1 MMLRIGEATRLTR
14 EVDIKVRVRL
24 NGQGDFKGGTKV
36 EFLNHALKT
45 LAMHSGMDLEV
56 SGKGDL
62 THHLV
67 EDLAMCL
74 GDALS
79 KALGDRVGLKR
90 FGCAY
95 VPMDD
100 ALARAVVDLGGRPYY
115 VAELALTR
123 SYVEDLKREDLE
135 HFLRSLAERLKA
147 SLHLHVLYGL
157 NDHHKAEAS
166 IKALALALKDAW
178 SIAGTKSPSV
188 KGTLT

>member
-1 MMLRIGEATRLTR
+1 MPRIGEAARLTK
-14 EVDIKVRVRL
+14 EVDIKVRVQVDGR
-24 NGQGDFKGGTKV
+24 GDFKGGTGLG
-36 EFLNHALKT
+36 FLDHALKT
-45 LAMHSGMDLEV
+45 FAMHSGMDLEV

-67 EDLAMCL
+67 EDLAICM
-74 GDALS
+74 GEALS
-79 KALGDRVGLKR
+79 KALGDRIGLKR
-90 FGCAY
+90 FGYAY

-100 ALARAVVDLGGRPYY
+100 ALARAVVDLGGRPYF

-123 SYVEDLKREDLE
+123 SNVEDMKREDLE
-135 HFLRSLAERLKA
+135 HFLRSLSEHLKV
-147 SLHLHVLYGL
+147 SLHIHVLYGL

-178 SIAGTKSPSV
+178 TIVGNRTPSV